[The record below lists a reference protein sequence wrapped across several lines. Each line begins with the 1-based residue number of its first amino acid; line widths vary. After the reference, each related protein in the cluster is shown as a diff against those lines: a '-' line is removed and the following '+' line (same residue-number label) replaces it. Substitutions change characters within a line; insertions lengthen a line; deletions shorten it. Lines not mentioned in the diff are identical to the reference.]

1 MTPRLSGHGLDI
13 QLPAR
18 WEGRIYQRTAPGVSP
33 ATAARTAAINSP
45 GGQPHPVMHLAN
57 FALPASRGDFGTGA
71 VETMG
76 PQHIFVAV
84 VEYAADCLDTALY
97 APRGI
102 PTLTAAQFNPNGLQ
116 RRIVG
121 QSGFQHFFTEGGRPF
136 CLYVVLGSH
145 RHAAALCGEVNT
157 VLGRLEVVPA

>member
-1 MTPRLSGHGLDI
+1 MSPSLSGYGLGV

-18 WEGRIYQRTAPGVSP
+18 WEGRIYRRMAPAVSP
-33 ATAARTAAINSP
+33 STAARTAALNWRGAP
-45 GGQPHPVMHLAN
+45 PHPVMHLAN
-57 FALPASRGDFGTGA
+57 FALPGSRGDFGSGA
-71 VETMG
+71 VEIMSS
-76 PQHIFVAV
+76 QHVFVALL
-84 VEYAADCLDTALY
+84 EYAADCLDTALY

-145 RHAAALCGEVNT
+145 RRAAGLCGEVNT